1 MDEFRQGRSGERSGG
16 ATLSVVCKAGTN
28 LAENQGQEC
37 R

>member
-16 ATLSVVCKAGTN
+16 PTLSIVRKAGIN